1 MHLKIAA
8 IRSGSEPVGKLP
20 GGAFHRWLETPLA
33 CPKCEVTYNLV
44 VDWDQAND
52 RWFAEESGALIQRLR
67 KAVMM
72 GHSTHHRVTHFE
84 TSGVTVISVTADTP
98 GKST

>member
-44 VDWDQAND
+44 ADWDQAND

-67 KAVMM
+67 KAVLMSH
-72 GHSTHHRVTHFE
+72 GTHHRVTHFE
-84 TSGVTVISVTADTP
+84 TSGVGVISVTAP
-98 GKST
+98 EQGK